1 MANTLANLARMYTE
15 TTGTGTLTLTT
26 AVPGFNTFADAG
38 VASGST
44 ITYAIYCGPHR
55 EIGAGVYTASGL
67 TLTRA
72 TVYSSTN
79 GGAKISL
86 TGRSEVFITPA
97 AEDLAS
103 LSVTDGDK
111 GDITVSGSGATW
123 TIDSNVISAFGRTL
137 TDDADASTARTTL
150 GLGTAATQNTGTSGA
165 TIPLLNGANTWSA
178 AQVITGSVEFFT
190 PMQMVSTFDS
200 ANVGPVFELYRNS
213 ATPAS
218 NDQCGILNFAANDG
232 SGGKDNY
239 GQIQLRLTTVTA
251 AAETGTIEI
260 NTKQAGTLA
269 QRCYVA
275 AGFVVGSPTGGDKGA
290 GAVNAVTLYE
300 NGTALSA
307 LYQPLDGDLTALAAL
322 SGTNTIYYRSGTST
336 WSAVTIGSNLTFSG
350 GTLSATGSGGGL
362 TRGQTVALASLMAMN

>member
-15 TTGTGTLTLTT
+15 TTGTGTLTLTN
-26 AVPGFNTFADAG
+26 AVPGFNSFEDAG
-38 VASGST
+38 VADGAT

-165 TIPLLNGANTWSA
+165 TIPFLNGANTWSA
-178 AQVITGSVEFFT
+178 QNTFTSASNLSNILAISTESSNSAGPFISVRRAGGSPAASDNIGVFNFQGE
-190 PMQMVSTFDS
+190 DS
-200 ANVGPVFELYRNS
+200 AL
-213 ATPAS
+213 S
-218 NDQCGILNFAANDG
+218 NTNYAQLAAYILDPTDG
-232 SGGKDNY
+232 SEDGLFSFNTVVAGSLSQRFYVQAGCYVAGATGGDQ
-239 GQIQLRLTTVTA
+239 G
-251 AAETGTIEI
+251 
-260 NTKQAGTLA
+260 AGTL
-269 QRCYVA
+269 
-275 AGFVVGSPTGGDKGA
+275 
-290 GAVNAVTLYE
+290 NATALYE
-300 NGTALSA
+300 NGTSLAA
-307 LYQPLDGDLTALAAL
+307 KYQPLDADLTALAAL

>member
-150 GLGTAATQNTGTSGA
+150 GLGTAAVANTGTSGNS
-165 TIPLLNGANTWSA
+165 IPFLDGANTWSG
-178 AQVITGSVEFFT
+178 AQ
-190 PMQMVSTFDS
+190 TFQGATHTFEWSDDG
-200 ANVGPVFELYRNS
+200 ATTGPVFNFRRVS
-213 ATPAS
+213 ASPLAGDS
-218 NDQCGILNFAANDG
+218 LAGFNWV
-232 SGGKDNY
+232 GKDSAGNDTGY
-239 GQIQLRLTTVTA
+239 GLI
-251 AAETGTIEI
+251 ETIIVDPTNGSEDGRMRFWVF
-260 NTKQAGTLA
+260 QAGA
-269 QRCYVA
+269 QVNAMRL
-275 AGFVVGSPTGGDKGA
+275 GLGLVVGSPTGSELGNGTI
-290 GAVNAVTLYE
+290 NAVTLYE
-300 NGTALSA
+300 NGTSLAA
-307 LYQPLDGDLTALAAL
+307 KYQPLDGDLTALAAL
-322 SGTNTIYYRSGTST
+322 SGTDTIYYRSGTST

-350 GTLSATGSGGGL
+350 GTLSASGSGGGL